1 MMNTWKIVWH
11 WIDEDGYIR
20 GKVVFSADNEEAA
33 LKEWG
38 QRVRL
43 ATYGW
48 YDIVK
53 EEVQDDENF

>member
-1 MMNTWKIVWH
+1 MDTWKIVWH

-20 GKVVFSADNEEAA
+20 SKVVFSTDNEEAA

-38 QRVRL
+38 QYVRL
-43 ATYGW
+43 GTYGW

-53 EEVQDDENF
+53 GE

>member
-1 MMNTWKIVWH
+1 MVTWKVMWY

-20 GKVVFSADNEEAA
+20 GKVVFSTDNEEAA

-38 QRVRL
+38 QCVRL

-53 EEVQDDENF
+53 IEDGITW

>member
-1 MMNTWKIVWH
+1 MTTWKVVWN

-20 GKVVFSADNEEAA
+20 SKVIFSADNEEAA
-33 LKEWG
+33 LKEWR

-53 EEVQDDENF
+53 EEE